1 MCIRDRTKL
10 ENFLLEQDKKSALIH
25 YLEEFVIAIIG
36 IAIFLGLLWYS
47 NFNFSVR
54 ILSLWIFLFNGIL
67 FTFWLW
73 KSDAKNWEKA
83 IAALYFIL
91 VEIIILLGGK

>member
-1 MCIRDRTKL
+1 L
-10 ENFLLEQDKKSALIH
+10 ENFILEQDKKTALIH
-25 YLEEFVIAIIG
+25 YIEEFVIAIIG

-47 NFNFSVR
+47 DFNISVR
-54 ILSLWIFLFNGIL
+54 VLSLWIFLFNGIL

-73 KSDAKNWEKA
+73 KSNTKNWEKA
-83 IAALYFIL
+83 VVGLYFIL

>member
-1 MCIRDRTKL
+1 M
-10 ENFLLEQDKKSALIH
+10 ENFILEQDKKTALIH
-25 YLEEFVIAIIG
+25 YIEEFVIAIIG

-47 NFNFSVR
+47 DFNISVR
-54 ILSLWIFLFNGIL
+54 VLSLWIFLFNGIL

-73 KSDAKNWEKA
+73 KSNTKNWEKA
-83 IAALYFIL
+83 VVGLYFIL

>member
-1 MCIRDRTKL
+1 M
-10 ENFLLEQDKKSALIH
+10 EQDKKTVLIH
-25 YLEEFVIAIIG
+25 YLEDSVIAIIG

-47 NFNFSVR
+47 DFNFSVR

-73 KSDAKNWEKA
+73 KSDAKNWEKVV
-83 IAALYFIL
+83 AALYFIL

>member
-1 MCIRDRTKL
+1 M
-10 ENFLLEQDKKSALIH
+10 ENFILEQDKETALIH
-25 YLEEFVIAIIG
+25 YLEESVIAIIG

-47 NFNFSVR
+47 DFNFSVR

-73 KSDAKNWEKA
+73 KSDTKNWEKTV
-83 IAALYFIL
+83 AALYFIL

>member
-1 MCIRDRTKL
+1 M
-10 ENFLLEQDKKSALIH
+10 EQDKKSALIH

-91 VEIIILLGGK
+91 VDIIILLGGK

>member
-1 MCIRDRTKL
+1 M
-10 ENFLLEQDKKSALIH
+10 EQDKKSALIH
-25 YLEEFVIAIIG
+25 YLQEFVIAIIG
-36 IAIFLGLLWYS
+36 IAILLGLLWYS
-47 NFNFSVR
+47 DFNFSVR

-83 IAALYFIL
+83 VAGIYFIL

>member
-1 MCIRDRTKL
+1 M
-10 ENFLLEQDKKSALIH
+10 EQDKKSALIH
-25 YLEEFVIAIIG
+25 YLQEFVIAIIG

-47 NFNFSVR
+47 NFNFSVK

>member
-1 MCIRDRTKL
+1 M
-10 ENFLLEQDKKSALIH
+10 EQDKKSALIH
-25 YLEEFVIAIIG
+25 YLQEFVIAIIG

-83 IAALYFIL
+83 VAALYFIL

>member
-1 MCIRDRTKL
+1 M
-10 ENFLLEQDKKSALIH
+10 EQDKKSALIH

-36 IAIFLGLLWYS
+36 IAILLGLLWYS

>member
-1 MCIRDRTKL
+1 M
-10 ENFLLEQDKKSALIH
+10 EQDKKSALIH

-67 FTFWLW
+67 FTYWLW

>member
-1 MCIRDRTKL
+1 M
-10 ENFLLEQDKKSALIH
+10 EQDKKSALIH

-73 KSDAKNWEKA
+73 KSDAKNWEKTV
-83 IAALYFIL
+83 AALYFIL

>member
-1 MCIRDRTKL
+1 M
-10 ENFLLEQDKKSALIH
+10 EQDKKSALIH

-47 NFNFSVR
+47 NFHFSVR

-73 KSDAKNWEKA
+73 KSDAKNWEMA
-83 IAALYFIL
+83 VAALYFIL
-91 VEIIILLGGK
+91 VEIIIFLGGN

>member
-1 MCIRDRTKL
+1 M
-10 ENFLLEQDKKSALIH
+10 EQDKKSALIH

-73 KSDAKNWEKA
+73 KSDAEKWEKA
-83 IAALYFIL
+83 VAGIYFIL

>member
-1 MCIRDRTKL
+1 M
-10 ENFLLEQDKKSALIH
+10 EQDKKTALIH
-25 YLEEFVIAIIG
+25 YLDESVIARFG
-36 IAIFLGLLWYS
+36 IAILLGLLWYS
-47 NFNFSVR
+47 DFNFSVR

-83 IAALYFIL
+83 VAALYFIL

>member
-1 MCIRDRTKL
+1 M
-10 ENFLLEQDKKSALIH
+10 ENFILEQDKKTTLIH
-25 YLEEFVIAIIG
+25 YLEESVIVIIG

-47 NFNFSVR
+47 DFNISVR
-54 ILSLWIFLFNGIL
+54 VLSLWIFLFNGVL

-73 KSDAKNWEKA
+73 KSNTKNWEKA
-83 IAALYFIL
+83 VVGLYFIL

>member
-1 MCIRDRTKL
+1 
-10 ENFLLEQDKKSALIH
+10 LEQDKKSALIH

-83 IAALYFIL
+83 IAALL
-91 VEIIILLGGK
+91 VNRELMQEMNNKLEKLK

>member
-1 MCIRDRTKL
+1 M
-10 ENFLLEQDKKSALIH
+10 EQDKKSALIH

-73 KSDAKNWEKA
+73 KSDAKNWEKS

>member
-1 MCIRDRTKL
+1 M
-10 ENFLLEQDKKSALIH
+10 EQDKKTALIH
-25 YLEEFVIAIIG
+25 YIEESVIAIIG

-47 NFNFSVR
+47 DFNISVR
-54 ILSLWIFLFNGIL
+54 VLSLWIFLFNGIL

-73 KSDAKNWEKA
+73 KSNTKNWEKSVVG
-83 IAALYFIL
+83 LYFIL

>member
-1 MCIRDRTKL
+1 M
-10 ENFLLEQDKKSALIH
+10 EQDKKTALIH
-25 YLEEFVIAIIG
+25 YIEEFVIAIIG

-47 NFNFSVR
+47 DFNISVR
-54 ILSLWIFLFNGIL
+54 VLSLWIFLFNGIL

-73 KSDAKNWEKA
+73 KSNTKNWEKA
-83 IAALYFIL
+83 VVGLYFIL

>member
-1 MCIRDRTKL
+1 MEK
-10 ENFLLEQDKKSALIH
+10 DKKIALIH
-25 YLEEFVIAIIG
+25 YIEESVIAIIG

-47 NFNFSVR
+47 DFNISVR
-54 ILSLWIFLFNGIL
+54 VLSLWIFLFNGIL

-73 KSDAKNWEKA
+73 KSNTKNWEKTVVG
-83 IAALYFIL
+83 LYFIL

>member
-1 MCIRDRTKL
+1 M
-10 ENFLLEQDKKSALIH
+10 EQDKKTALIH

-36 IAIFLGLLWYS
+36 IAILLGLLWYS
-47 NFNFSVR
+47 DFNFSVR

-83 IAALYFIL
+83 VAALYFIL

>member
-1 MCIRDRTKL
+1 M
-10 ENFLLEQDKKSALIH
+10 EQDKKSALIH

-83 IAALYFIL
+83 VAGIYFIL

>member
-1 MCIRDRTKL
+1 M
-10 ENFLLEQDKKSALIH
+10 EQDKKSALIH

-47 NFNFSVR
+47 DFNISVR

>member
-1 MCIRDRTKL
+1 M
-10 ENFLLEQDKKSALIH
+10 EQDKKSALIH
-25 YLEEFVIAIIG
+25 YLQEFVIAIIG

>member
-1 MCIRDRTKL
+1 M
-10 ENFLLEQDKKSALIH
+10 EQDKKSALIH

-73 KSDAKNWEKA
+73 KSDAKNWEKVV
-83 IAALYFIL
+83 AALYFIL